1 MPAPS
6 TTKNVTQTEK
16 PPVLQAFSMYGLA
29 NQDGIVFT
37 SLNGIATAQN
47 PLSSIFGTIFSPA
60 IASHP
65 AQINSHGNQ
74 AAVASTVTSVQAP
87 GQIALTFAPLSTDIS
102 SSTASLPIGS
112 NQRPL
117 SIRPPIQPSMP
128 SVFSPSMAS
137 SSNHYVV
144 TRPENQCGLSNVTK
158 SRVVGGDIT
167 QIGKSRASTFDS
179 RATVFF
185 SGGFRAACTQT
196 HRL

>member
-1 MPAPS
+1 MPALS
-6 TTKNVTQTEK
+6 TKNATQTEK

-29 NQDGIVFT
+29 NQDGIVFA

-47 PLSSIFGTIFSPA
+47 PLNSILGTIFSPA
-60 IASHP
+60 IASQP

-74 AAVASTVTSVQAP
+74 APVASTVTSAQAP
-87 GQIALTFAPLSTDIS
+87 GQIALTFAPISADTS
-102 SSTASLPIGS
+102 SSSLPIGS

-167 QIGKSRASTFDS
+167 QIGESTFHSRAI
-179 RATVFF
+179 AFF
-185 SGGFRAACTQT
+185 SGRFLAYIIYFA
-196 HRL
+196 